1 MRQRLAAVAAPARDV
16 WTRPGAEPRIIRG
29 ITYVLLA
36 FGLAAV
42 FSAST
47 VESLNTY
54 GNAWMVFLKQLL
66 FAGVGVGL
74 MQLAARIPISLLR
87 RFATVLMLG
96 CMVLLVVVLVIG
108 TSINGQRNWI
118 PISSLFTLQPSE
130 FAKLGLVIFL
140 ADRLA
145 VMSRRGADARRLG
158 AVVLVSSGAV
168 MALILLEKDMG
179 NLLVFA
185 GLMLALLF
193 AVGYPIGAIT
203 GIAGAGVAIIAAI
216 LMLGPSYRAERI
228 LSWRD
233 PYADPQ
239 GVGWQFI
246 HGNYALALGG
256 MFGQGPGASKE
267 KWGALPEAHTDF
279 ILAVIGEEYG
289 FIGTCITIGLIL
301 ILLVLLVRVAIQ
313 IQNDPFRRIFIVGV
327 AAWVFVQTVF
337 NVGAVIGFLPII
349 GVTLPLVSYG
359 GSSLLPLL
367 VALGIVVRCLTEPLQ
382 QEALG

>member
-1 MRQRLAAVAAPARDV
+1 MIQRLAAASAPAREA

-29 ITYVLLA
+29 ITYLLLA

-54 GNAWMVFLKQLL
+54 GNAWMVFFKQLL
-66 FAGVGVGL
+66 FAVLGAAL
-74 MQLAARIPISLLR
+74 MLVADRIPLAVLRKFSGVIMVGSL
-87 RFATVLMLG
+87 
-96 CMVLLVVVLVIG
+96 VLLVAVLVIG
-108 TSINGQRNWI
+108 SSVNGQKNWI
-118 PISSLFTLQPSE
+118 PIAGFTLQPSE
-130 FAKLGLVIFL
+130 FAKLGMLVFV
-140 ADRLA
+140 ADRVA
-145 VMSRRGADARRLG
+145 KMSRRSVDMRRIGAM
-158 AVVLVSSGAV
+158 VLMTSMVV

-185 GLMLALLF
+185 GIMLALLF
-193 AVGYPIGAIT
+193 AVGYPAGAISA
-203 GIAGAGVAIIAAI
+203 IAGCGLGAFVAV
-216 LMLGPSYRAERI
+216 LVLGPSYRAERI
-228 LSWRD
+228 LNWRD
-233 PYADPQ
+233 PYADPE
-239 GVGWQFI
+239 GFGWQFI

-289 FIGTCITIGLIL
+289 FIGTCITVGLIL
-301 ILLVLLVRVAIQ
+301 ALLILLVRVAIRLDD
-313 IQNDPFRRIFIVGV
+313 DPFRRTFIVGI
-327 AAWVFVQTVF
+327 AAWIYIQSFF
-337 NVGAVIGFLPII
+337 NVGAVVGLLPII

-367 VALGIVVRCLTEPLQ
+367 VALGIVVRCLTEPMQ
-382 QEALG
+382 QEATR